1 MSAQSGASQ
10 PLFDLSAIQS
20 FLDSNS
26 LDHMAH
32 PSSQSNQPVFV
43 AGQDDDTAGMSFSE
57 LLSHYLAPEV
67 AKLPPS
73 SAIPSPGSGTAAL
86 PSFEE
91 PFAFSP
97 ASGSTSSFDP
107 STFMPTI
114 PGSPIGAFSPLSEEG
129 GAHSQSAPSPLS
141 FADLEEILANS
152 NRTNAPSESEQTMAD
167 AFSIDPSIFNPPPS
181 TAGGTFSS
189 PESVSGLSLPA
200 LDPSLPSASTDFAA
214 AALPLLPPLPTTD
227 DLPVLPPATIATGRP
242 KRNVASTMI
251 EEEEEEEHGSEDDD
265 DEDMSD
271 GSVATTTSTR
281 RGSARSTAK
290 KPVAKKARSSSGSAS
305 ANKKLPKTSVQ
316 PLASGTLHK
325 TSARSSLPP
334 VPQWADKPDDAEY
347 AKLSSKEKR
356 QLRNKISAR
365 NFRHRRKEYIT
376 TLEEEISSRDTII
389 TELRDEVGVLRTENS
404 TLRSEVS
411 MLKDK
416 WQELLDKMSSLAG
429 STPTPV
435 GLGVNPARAVASA
448 GGSASPV
455 TIKEEEPWALDSPK
469 LAAPQLPN
477 TSANAVASTSSGRR
491 IGTRST
497 NGIQVP
503 NLSKDV
509 APNTLGRRST
519 GSWTTAGF
527 GGPGGGYMP
536 VHTTLV
542 PDLTLAASLNA
553 KSSLSAF
560 AQPQNFNP
568 ALNNLS
574 PQQVVELPSLTSHL
588 RSNPSTNSSTNAPK
602 SGGNSPI
609 DDLFSTNPFFL
620 RPDLLELQRAGL
632 YGRLAHNAAGLA
644 AAKKQAGPEGE
655 KLAQLP
661 MPNGFR
667 PAFFASPSL
676 SSGKPGK
683 DLPPTPSST
692 ASELLAFQS
701 PSSASHQD
709 AESLRTSAYV
719 ASLATQ
725 TLLSRM
731 TSAFVDAF
739 AGKPEGM
746 DGEKVAAVLGGRAR
760 LQVVPVDS
768 PSSVA
773 APRDV
778 DSLGLQLSGLSL
790 SAGTSVGSGSAPSSR
805 PGTPLGRSCSFD
817 ELATPPMSAPP
828 SPSTFN
834 GSSVPPLRS
843 PFADEDDTASS
854 GGDYHAQLGSVLDQP
869 SEEEDEFG
877 EFVYSGKDAD
887 ELVNE
892 EAIKA
897 DEEDDEDKAFSY
909 RGRLEEVLGSA
920 RSDTTEGLKE
930 RPETGTAG
938 KKEGTGM
945 NGLGRP
951 EGERDSS
958 TPVPP
963 LSRAASRV
971 TSAASYDEFP
981 SLPSKRPL
989 TSRSSFGGSP
999 APASPA
1005 SAHYPR
1011 RPSYHPQISRLRS
1024 ISTQSFPTPN
1034 GAPSNRFVSSSSY
1047 NTAFEFPAGSHSRP
1061 PFNSPPSTSGFD
1073 NISRRSSTSN
1083 LFELPSASEL
1093 PTASA
1098 SNASS
1103 TAAAPPPTRTIKWSS
1118 LKRISSRLYLPAGQG
1133 GVSHAE
1139 AMAKSAM
1146 GTPTVMAVSGVV
1158 AVGTSK
1164 GWVMVFDFGQNLRCV
1179 CGTEGIAKE
1188 AGAVTALAIS
1198 QDHTF
1203 LAVGHANGSIHLY
1216 SLLKPS
1222 LPARSVPPTT
1232 LPQVLTG
1239 RKEGHLVGSK
1249 ILHLGFVGARHTAI
1263 VSSDETGL
1271 AFYHSLGKVLML
1283 ASTDIIRML
1292 GRYPDPAT
1300 RPALTSTATA
1310 PPSATISSPL
1320 GTSFPS
1326 ISSPASP
1333 IARSASPTLTP
1344 SLRGPSSSK
1353 KPTTILDMAPLPLGP
1368 APHPPSDAL
1377 SLVALLTPSKLVI
1390 VGLKP
1395 APRTWWRVGFP
1406 KEGDGDGRGFATA
1419 GVLGWWPSV
1428 RRVEPDQEAPG
1439 AGAGEKEKRE
1449 QEEPGEDPMLAWA
1462 WGRRVRL
1469 VRVRGARRASGAV
1482 SAKVAAAGGV
1492 EFEEMVGWSCDG
1504 TVLGLRW
1511 YSERVII
1518 VLTPTH
1524 IDVFDVSTRQRI
1536 GRDVHDIR
1544 SVVSQDSFASAFD
1557 SSVPPEETAMYSAS
1571 FTTYKRKLFMLGFSN
1586 IQAGAILSWTD
1597 RILALMQ
1604 PDTILEAIETT
1615 TAYLEGQVDASTIAL
1630 PDDPVARRDVVEPK
1644 LREILNASLDFVFSE
1659 DRLRDGS
1666 HSDAASM
1673 QRLFEGLVG
1682 TCVRAC
1688 QALEEVDWLFDELYE
1703 RYEQNGIEGIFL
1715 DRIEPFV
1722 LAGAVH
1728 ALPPSVSQR
1737 LIAIHEERRQFDAAQ
1752 RIIWSIDPQN
1762 LDLNQALTLC
1772 QKHKL
1777 YDALIHIYTRAI
1789 HDYVAPLVEL
1799 VALVRRILQHR
1810 RQRPRRIG
1818 GGADDV
1824 VSSEDLGASFG
1835 SRKGEQDVEATVPEA
1850 YKVFAYLSQALI
1862 GQSYPNRDEL
1872 PFEEAVAARKAIYSF
1887 LLSGRTLTWPEKGGK
1902 SVLTAE
1908 DEGGAEPT
1916 YPYLRLLLRFDAEA
1930 MLDTLDLAFE
1940 DSYLDDS
1947 NPDRQ
1952 RIVDLLLEVMS
1963 PSAPSASD
1971 DFSLVDRTFLHIF
1984 VARNL
1989 PKYPQYINLPPS
2001 TLHEIL
2007 VGLAS
2012 DPDQSMIEDRQL
2024 AAEYLLSTYT
2034 PQDVDATIELFEQ
2047 AGFFRILR
2055 SIYRG
2060 ERRWASLA
2068 STYLRD
2074 PDVGADIFGF
2084 LRETLKL
2091 ASRSTQAQR
2100 EQLAETILEAVPSL
2114 IQADE
2119 AGLQRTAE
2127 LVDTFLPS
2135 HHSDVVSRL
2144 ASTPWRQF
2152 AYLRCLLEPAHAD
2165 FPDSPAAQTADRSPS
2180 TRLDTPQRLHYL
2192 SLLCK
2197 HEPQHVVRY
2206 LESDTSIAKEEEV
2219 LRVCEEAEAFDAL
2232 VWSLDRRGETK
2243 AALDKADEM
2252 LETRTDLLLQRLL
2265 QGDAEDDEAD
2275 EGEMLKGRSAV
2286 ALLEQISA
2294 LSAAATS
2301 VCVQRTTGRRR
2312 PKDLSPED
2320 LWFRLLSSLVAT
2332 VRSIRA
2338 LAPSPTRPSDRSAS
2352 HRRISGASIIVRDD
2366 NDESQLLSPRASELI
2381 SSLIPTALSSLVS
2394 TTSSRD
2400 VSFPR
2405 LMRRL
2410 IDSNSRSPAANRSY
2424 SEFKAI
2430 VGSMLDTYAF
2440 EGDLLSLSSK
2450 ISSQDL
2456 FAFVEA
2462 YKVERDR
2469 GWRPGDGGAGECAE
2483 CLQPIWGPQ
2492 GQGSSPPIS
2501 RSASVS
2507 MVVET
2512 LGMTGRPRMK
2522 KRPSLK
2528 GKEVDWP
2535 EYHPSTNTFGGGPP
2549 ALDPPRGV
2557 VVGRD
2562 GRLWHQSCHLLR
2574 HE

>member
-1 MSAQSGASQ
+1 
-10 PLFDLSAIQS
+10 
-20 FLDSNS
+20 
-26 LDHMAH
+26 
-32 PSSQSNQPVFV
+32 
-43 AGQDDDTAGMSFSE
+43 
-57 LLSHYLAPEV
+57 
-67 AKLPPS
+67 
-73 SAIPSPGSGTAAL
+73 
-86 PSFEE
+86 
-91 PFAFSP
+91 
-97 ASGSTSSFDP
+97 
-107 STFMPTI
+107 
-114 PGSPIGAFSPLSEEG
+114 
-129 GAHSQSAPSPLS
+129 
-141 FADLEEILANS
+141 
-152 NRTNAPSESEQTMAD
+152 
-167 AFSIDPSIFNPPPS
+167 
-181 TAGGTFSS
+181 
-189 PESVSGLSLPA
+189 
-200 LDPSLPSASTDFAA
+200 
-214 AALPLLPPLPTTD
+214 
-227 DLPVLPPATIATGRP
+227 
-242 KRNVASTMI
+242 
-251 EEEEEEEHGSEDDD
+251 
-265 DEDMSD
+265 
-271 GSVATTTSTR
+271 
-281 RGSARSTAK
+281 
-290 KPVAKKARSSSGSAS
+290 
-305 ANKKLPKTSVQ
+305 
-316 PLASGTLHK
+316 
-325 TSARSSLPP
+325 
-334 VPQWADKPDDAEY
+334 
-347 AKLSSKEKR
+347 
-356 QLRNKISAR
+356 
-365 NFRHRRKEYIT
+365 
-376 TLEEEISSRDTII
+376 
-389 TELRDEVGVLRTENS
+389 
-404 TLRSEVS
+404 
-411 MLKDK
+411 
-416 WQELLDKMSSLAG
+416 
-429 STPTPV
+429 
-435 GLGVNPARAVASA
+435 
-448 GGSASPV
+448 
-455 TIKEEEPWALDSPK
+455 
-469 LAAPQLPN
+469 
-477 TSANAVASTSSGRR
+477 
-491 IGTRST
+491 
-497 NGIQVP
+497 
-503 NLSKDV
+503 
-509 APNTLGRRST
+509 
-519 GSWTTAGF
+519 
-527 GGPGGGYMP
+527 
-536 VHTTLV
+536 
-542 PDLTLAASLNA
+542 
-553 KSSLSAF
+553 
-560 AQPQNFNP
+560 
-568 ALNNLS
+568 
-574 PQQVVELPSLTSHL
+574 
-588 RSNPSTNSSTNAPK
+588 
-602 SGGNSPI
+602 
-609 DDLFSTNPFFL
+609 
-620 RPDLLELQRAGL
+620 
-632 YGRLAHNAAGLA
+632 
-644 AAKKQAGPEGE
+644 
-655 KLAQLP
+655 
-661 MPNGFR
+661 
-667 PAFFASPSL
+667 
-676 SSGKPGK
+676 
-683 DLPPTPSST
+683 
-692 ASELLAFQS
+692 
-701 PSSASHQD
+701 
-709 AESLRTSAYV
+709 
-719 ASLATQ
+719 
-725 TLLSRM
+725 
-731 TSAFVDAF
+731 
-739 AGKPEGM
+739 
-746 DGEKVAAVLGGRAR
+746 
-760 LQVVPVDS
+760 
-768 PSSVA
+768 
-773 APRDV
+773 
-778 DSLGLQLSGLSL
+778 
-790 SAGTSVGSGSAPSSR
+790 
-805 PGTPLGRSCSFD
+805 
-817 ELATPPMSAPP
+817 MSAPP
-828 SPSTFN
+828 SPPTSS
-834 GSSVPPLRS
+834 GSAVPPLRS

-854 GGDYHAQLGSVLDQP
+854 GGDYHAQLGSVLDHP
-869 SEEEDEFG
+869 PEEEDEFG

-892 EAIKA
+892 KAIKA
-897 DEEDDEDKAFSY
+897 DEDEEGDKGFSY

-930 RPETGTAG
+930 GSEPGTTGTT
-938 KKEGTGM
+938 EGM
-945 NGLGRP
+945 EINGLGRR

-958 TPVPP
+958 TPVPI
-963 LSRAASRV
+963 SRAASRV

-981 SLPSKRPL
+981 SLPSKRHL
-989 TSRSSFGGSP
+989 ASRSSFGASP

-1005 SAHYPR
+1005 SVHYPR
-1011 RPSYHPQISRLRS
+1011 RPSYHPRISRLRS
-1024 ISTQSFPTPN
+1024 ISTQSFPTPS
-1034 GAPSNRFVSSSSY
+1034 GAPSNRFVSSSTY
-1047 NTAFEFPAGSHSRP
+1047 NTAFEFPGGQHTRP
-1061 PFNSPPSTSGFD
+1061 PLNSSPSTSGLD

-1103 TAAAPPPTRTIKWSS
+1103 TAASPPPIRTIKWSP
-1118 LKRISSRLYLPAGQG
+1118 LKRISSRLYLPTGQG
-1133 GVSHAE
+1133 GVSQAE

-1164 GWVMVFDFGQNLRCV
+1164 GWAMVFDFGQNLRCV

-1216 SLLKPS
+1216 SLLKPT

-1249 ILHLGFVGARHTAI
+1249 VLRLGFVGARHTAI

-1300 RPALTSTATA
+1300 RPALTSAATA

-1320 GTSFPS
+1320 GISFPTVS
-1326 ISSPASP
+1326 RPASPAS
-1333 IARSASPTLTP
+1333 P

-1368 APHPPSDAL
+1368 ATHPPSDAL
-1377 SLVALLTPSKLVI
+1377 SLVALLTPSKLVV

-1406 KEGDGDGRGFATA
+1406 KEREGPGFATA

-1428 RRVEPDQEAPG
+1428 RSAEPEQEGQVA
-1439 AGAGEKEKRE
+1439 AAGEKEKKE
-1449 QEEPGEDPMLAWA
+1449 QEPGEDPMLAWG
-1462 WGRRVRL
+1462 WGRKVKL
-1469 VRVRGARRASGAV
+1469 VRVRGARRGGGAV

-1492 EFEEMVGWSCDG
+1492 EFEEMDGWSCDG

-1518 VLTPTH
+1518 ILTPTH

-1536 GRDVHDIR
+1536 GREVHDIR

-1557 SSVPPEETAMYSAS
+1557 STVTPEETATYSAS
-1571 FTTYKRKLFMLGFSN
+1571 FTTYKRKLFMLGYSS

-1630 PDDPVARRDVVEPK
+1630 PDDPVDRRHVVEPK
-1644 LREILNASLDFVFSE
+1644 LREILDASLDFVFSE

-1682 TCVRAC
+1682 TCVHAC

-1737 LIAIHEERRQFDAAQ
+1737 LIAIHEERGQFDAAQ
-1752 RIIWSIDPQN
+1752 RIICSVDPQN
-1762 LDLNQALTLC
+1762 LDLNQALMLC

-1789 HDYVAPLVEL
+1789 RDFVAPLVEL
-1799 VALVRRILQHR
+1799 FALVRRILQHR

-1818 GGADDV
+1818 GEATDV
-1824 VSSEDLGASFG
+1824 FGGEDPGASFG
-1835 SRKGEQDVEATVPEA
+1835 NLKGEQDSEATVPDA

-1862 GQSYPNRDEL
+1862 GQSYPNRDQL
-1872 PFEEAVAARKAIYSF
+1872 PFAEAVDARKAIYSF

-1902 SVLTAE
+1902 SVLTTD

-1930 MLDTLDLAFE
+1930 TLDSLDLAFE

-1947 NPDRQ
+1947 TPDRQ

-1963 PSAPSASD
+1963 PSVPSVSD

-1989 PKYPQYINLPPS
+1989 PKYPQYIALPPS

-2034 PQDVDATIELFEQ
+2034 PQDVDATIKLFEQ

-2091 ASRSTQAQR
+2091 ASRSTEPRQ
-2100 EQLAETILEAVPSL
+2100 EKLAETILEAVPSL

-2152 AYLRCLLEPAHAD
+2152 AYLRCLLEPAHAN
-2165 FPDSPAAQTADRSPS
+2165 FPDFPAAQTADRSPS

-2192 SLLCK
+2192 FLLCK
-2197 HEPQHVVRY
+2197 HEPQHVIRY

-2265 QGDAEDDEAD
+2265 QGDAEDGEAD

-2294 LSAAATS
+2294 LSVAATS

-2338 LAPSPTRPSDRSAS
+2338 LAPSPTRPSDRSSS
-2352 HRRISGASIIVRDD
+2352 HRRISGASIIGRDD
-2366 NDESQLLSPRASELI
+2366 NDEAQPLSPRGSELL

-2410 IDSNSRSPAANRSY
+2410 IDANSRSPAANRSY

-2456 FAFVEA
+2456 FEFVGA

-2469 GWRPGDGGAGECAE
+2469 GWRPGKGGAGECAE

-2492 GQGSSPPIS
+2492 EQGSSPPMS

-2535 EYHPSTNTFGGGPP
+2535 EYHPSTNTFGRGGPP
-2549 ALDPPRGV
+2549 VLDPPRGV